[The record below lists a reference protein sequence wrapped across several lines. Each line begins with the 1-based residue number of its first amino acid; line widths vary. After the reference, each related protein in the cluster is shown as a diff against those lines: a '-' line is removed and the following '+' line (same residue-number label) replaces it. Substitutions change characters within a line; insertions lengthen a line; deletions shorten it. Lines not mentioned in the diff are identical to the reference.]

1 MADPVAV
8 PAPGPAHHIAGA
20 PEAPGE
26 KPGGTAVERWMLVA
40 IVLTM
45 VALPTLETVVRR
57 FTGSGVP
64 GAAVYTEHLT
74 LWVGF
79 LGALL
84 ATATNHHLAL
94 STVDLLPAGA
104 PRHLARGFGASVT
117 ALVCALLGYASLDL
131 ILADKGRVDTLPFK
145 VVPAWVFR
153 WVVALLLL
161 ALAGLQMK
169 RLVREKRPGVLIGF
183 FVLLAAALF
192 SRYVAADLL
201 STPPGGLPEWWF
213 EIIMP
218 VGFAVMAYR
227 GGRSAPTSG
236 SRFFAWALA
245 ALVIPFAASRVAAQY
260 GHPFL
265 TMPDGPVLL
274 GGHIAPVAW
283 LGSLLLFGSFLLG
296 APVFVVMA
304 GFALLLFFLAGT
316 PIASVP
322 AETFRLVVSPTL
334 PAIPLL
340 TVAGYVLAEGGA
352 SKRLV
357 RAAQSVFGWMPG
369 GLAVVSAFVCALFTT
384 FTGASGVT
392 ILALGGI
399 ILPALISEGY
409 PEGFSLGLVTASGS
423 LGLLFPPSLP
433 VILYGVV
440 AGVAI
445 DHLYIGGLVPGL
457 LMVVLVAAYG
467 VLVGVRSKAPRPKF
481 DAREALRAL
490 WDAKW
495 DLGLPLLI
503 IVSVASGFATIVES
517 AALGAAY
524 AIVAEMVLHRDVHP
538 TRDLPRVLVHASTL
552 VGSVVILLGV
562 ALGLTSYLVDA
573 EVPTRLLAWVQAH
586 IHSQWEFLLALNVL
600 LLVLGSVLE
609 IYSAI
614 VVLAP
619 LVAPLGIAFGVE
631 PVHLG
636 VVFLANLELGFLFPP
651 MGLNL
656 FLSAS
661 RFQKPLP
668 LLYRKAFPFLVIM
681 SVGVL
686 LITYVPAITTGVVHL
701 LKGGP

>member
-1 MADPVAV
+1 VLQEQAAVAV
-8 PAPGPAHHIAGA
+8 PRQGSA
-20 PEAPGE
+20 EQ
-26 KPGGTAVERWMLVA
+26 PGGTRVERWLLVA
-40 IVLTM
+40 IVLAM
-45 VALPTLETVVRR
+45 VLLPTLEAVLRR
-57 FTGSGVP
+57 VTGGSLP
-64 GAAVYTEHLT
+64 DAIPYTTHLT

-79 LGALL
+79 VGAML
-84 ATATNHHLAL
+84 ATATERHLAL
-94 STVDLLPAGA
+94 STVELLPQRLRTTARDYGHLVGA
-104 PRHLARGFGASVT
+104 VVMAVLAYASVKMI
-117 ALVCALLGYASLDL
+117 V
-131 ILADKGRVDTLPFK
+131 ADRTRIDTL
-145 VVPAWVFR
+145 
-153 WVVALLLL
+153 
-161 ALAGLQMK
+161 AG
-169 RLVREKRPGVLIGF
+169 GV
-183 FVLLAAALF
+183 
-192 SRYVAADLL
+192 
-201 STPPGGLPEWWF
+201 PEWWF
-213 EIIMP
+213 EVIMP
-218 VGFAVMAYR
+218 IGFAVMAI
-227 GGRSAPTSG
+227 RSAAKSPNFS
-236 SRFFAWALA
+236 A
-245 ALVIPFAASRVAAQY
+245 RVAGYVACAAAAVFITSEVLAIG
-260 GHPFL
+260 GHGFVSP
-265 TMPDGPVLL
+265 PDGPALL
-274 GGHIAPVAW
+274 RGHTSALGWPAAVA
-283 LGSLLLFGSFLLG
+283 LFVAFLLG
-296 APVFVVMA
+296 TPVFVVMA
-304 GFALLLFFLAGT
+304 GYAVLLFFLAGT
-316 PIASVP
+316 PVAAVP
-322 AETFRLVVSPTL
+322 AETFRLVIQPTL

-352 SKRLV
+352 SSRLV
-357 RAAQSVFGWMPG
+357 RAAQSLFGWMPG
-369 GLAVVSAFVCALFTT
+369 GLAVMAATVCALFTT

-399 ILPALISEGY
+399 ILPALIKEGY

-457 LMVVLVAAYG
+457 LMIGLVAAYG
-467 VLVGVRSKAPRPKF
+467 VLVGVRSKAPRPRF
-481 DAREALRAL
+481 EAREAVRAL
-490 WDAKW
+490 WGAKW

-503 IVSVASGFATIVES
+503 IVAVGSGFATIVES

-524 AIVAEMVLHRDVHP
+524 AIIVEVTVFRDVHP

-573 EVPTRLLAWVQAH
+573 EVPTRLLGWVQAH
-586 IHSQWEFLLALNVL
+586 IHSQWEFLLTLNLL

-619 LVAPLGIAFGVE
+619 LIAPLGAAFGVD

-661 RFQKPLP
+661 RFGKPLP
-668 LLYRKAFPFLVIM
+668 LLYRKALPFLVIM

-686 LITYVPAITTGVVHL
+686 LITYVPAITTGIVAAI
-701 LKGGP
+701 KPG

>member
-1 MADPVAV
+1 MAASATPSPVA
-8 PAPGPAHHIAGA
+8 AAHIAGA
-20 PEAPGE
+20 PELPGE
-26 KPGGTAVERWMLVA
+26 SPGGTAVERWLLVA
-40 IVLTM
+40 IVLAM
-45 VALPTLETVVRR
+45 IALPALETIVRR
-57 FTGSGVP
+57 FTGGGVP
-64 GAAVYTEHLT
+64 GAAVYTQHLT

-79 LGALL
+79 IGALL

-94 STVDLLPAGA
+94 STVEMMPKGKLQDLAKD
-104 PRHLARGFGASVT
+104 FGATMT
-117 ALVCALLGYASLDL
+117 AGVCAVLAYASLDMV
-131 ILADKGRVDTLPFK
+131 LADKTRVDTLPLK
-145 VVPAWVFR
+145 VMPAWLLR
-153 WVVALLLL
+153 WVIPLILA
-161 ALAGLQMK
+161 ALAA
-169 RLVREKRPGVLIGF
+169 VRVRAFVKEKRATMVAGII
-183 FVLLAAALF
+183 VLLGGAAF

-218 VGFAVMAYR
+218 VGFAVMAFR
-227 GGRSAPTSG
+227 GAGHAPTLRG
-236 SRFFAWALA
+236 RWLGWIIALA
-245 ALVIPFAASRVAAQY
+245 VVPFAISRVADLS
-260 GHPFL
+260 GHGFL
-265 TMPDGPVLL
+265 PAPDGPAFLH
-274 GGHIAPVAW
+274 GHT
-283 LGSLLLFGSFLLG
+283 SLFGWPAAAILLASFLLG

-322 AETFRLVVSPTL
+322 AKTFDLVISPTL

-340 TVAGYVLAEGGA
+340 TVAGYILAEGGS

-357 RAAQSVFGWMPG
+357 RAAQSIFGWMPG
-369 GLAVVSAFVCALFTT
+369 GLAVVAALVCAIFTT

-399 ILPALISEGY
+399 IFPALVSEGY

-423 LGLLFPPSLP
+423 LGLLFFPSVP
-433 VILYGVV
+433 VLLYGVV
-440 AGVAI
+440 AGVGI
-445 DHLYIGGLVPGL
+445 DRLYIGGFVPGI
-457 LMVVLVAAYG
+457 LMIALVAAYG
-467 VLVGVRSKAPRPKF
+467 VIIGIRSKVQRPKF
-481 DAREALRAL
+481 NTREAGKAI
-490 WDAKW
+490 WAAKW
-495 DLGLPLLI
+495 DLGLPII
-503 IVSVASGFATIVES
+503 IVLSVVTGFATIVEA
-517 AALGAAY
+517 AALGGAY
-524 AIVAEMVLHRDVHP
+524 AILAELLVHREVHP
-538 TRDLPRVLVHASTL
+538 TRDLPRVLVHASVL

-573 EVPTRLLAWVQAH
+573 EIPTALLAWVQAH
-586 IHSQWEFLLALNVL
+586 IHSQWVFLLALNVL

-619 LVAPLGIAFGVE
+619 LVAPLGVAFGVE

-668 LLYRKAFPFLVIM
+668 LLYRKAFPFLLIM
-681 SVGVL
+681 TAGVL
-686 LITYVPAITTGVVHL
+686 LITYVPAITTGVVAL
-701 LKGGP
+701 VKGAP

>member
-1 MADPVAV
+1 
-8 PAPGPAHHIAGA
+8 
-20 PEAPGE
+20 
-26 KPGGTAVERWMLVA
+26 VERWLLVA
-40 IVLTM
+40 IVLAM
-45 VALPTLETVVRR
+45 IALPTLETVVRR
-57 FTGSGVP
+57 FTGAGVP

-94 STVDLLPAGA
+94 STVEMLPKGT
-104 PRHLARGFGASVT
+104 PQNLARNFGAAVT
-117 ALVCALLGYASLDL
+117 AFVCAALAYASLDL
-131 ILADKGRVDTLPFK
+131 LLADRGRIDTLPLK
-145 VVPAWVFR
+145 VIPRVLLR
-153 WVVALLLL
+153 WVLPLLL
-161 ALAGLQMK
+161 AALGGWRVFAFFK
-169 RLVREKRPGVLIGF
+169 RRRPSVLIGAV
-183 FVLLAAALF
+183 VLLAGAAF

-218 VGFAVMAYR
+218 VGFAVMSFRGARAAPTR
-227 GGRSAPTSG
+227 GGRWLG
-236 SRFFAWALA
+236 WILA
-245 ALVIPFAASRVAAQY
+245 ATVLPFAVSRCADLY
-260 GHPFL
+260 GHAFL
-265 TMPDGPVLL
+265 PAPDGPALL
-274 GGHIAPVAW
+274 HGHTALLAW
-283 LGSLLLFGSFLLG
+283 PGSLLLFGSFLLG

-316 PIASVP
+316 PVASVP
-322 AETFRLVVSPTL
+322 GETFRLVVSPTL

-352 SKRLV
+352 SNRLV
-357 RAAQSVFGWMPG
+357 RAAQSLFGWMPG
-369 GLAVVSAFVCALFTT
+369 GLAVMAAFVCALFTT

-399 ILPALISEGY
+399 ILPALVNEGY

-457 LMVVLVAAYG
+457 LMIVLVAAYG
-467 VLVGVRSKAPRPKF
+467 VVVGLRSKAPRPKF
-481 DAREALRAL
+481 QAGEAAKAM
-490 WDAKW
+490 WGAKW

-503 IVSVASGFATIVES
+503 IVAVATGFATIVES

-524 AIVAEMVLHRDVHP
+524 AIICEVFVHRDVHP
-538 TRDLPRVLVHASTL
+538 SRDLPRVLVHASTL

-562 ALGLTSYLVDA
+562 ALGMTSYLVDA
-573 EVPTRLLAWVQAH
+573 EVPTALLAWVQAH

-619 LVAPLGIAFGVE
+619 LVAPLGVAFGVE

-681 SVGVL
+681 TAGVL
-686 LITYVPAITTGVVHL
+686 LITYVPAITTGVVGL
-701 LKGGP
+701 IKKGAP

>member
-1 MADPVAV
+1 LD
-8 PAPGPAHHIAGA
+8 APSAAAHVAGA

-26 KPGGTAVERWMLVA
+26 KPAGTGLERWSLVA
-40 IVLTM
+40 IVLAM
-45 VALPTLETVVRR
+45 VVLPTLEAVVRR
-57 FTGSGVP
+57 LSGASVP

-79 LGALL
+79 IGAML
-84 ATATNHHLAL
+84 ATASGHHLAL
-94 STVDLLPAGA
+94 STVDFLPKGW
-104 PRHLARGFGASVT
+104 PRDLARGFGSAVT
-117 ALVCALLGYASLDL
+117 TLVCAVLAYASFDMLL
-131 ILADKGRVDTLPFK
+131 LDKGRVDTL
-145 VVPAWVFR
+145 
-153 WVVALLLL
+153 
-161 ALAGLQMK
+161 AG
-169 RLVREKRPGVLIGF
+169 GV
-183 FVLLAAALF
+183 
-192 SRYVAADLL
+192 
-201 STPPGGLPEWWF
+201 PEWWF

-218 VGFAVMAYR
+218 FGFAAMALR
-227 GGRSAPTSG
+227 GALKAHTRTAKIVCWILITVVTPFMI
-236 SRFFAWALA
+236 SRALA
-245 ALVIPFAASRVAAQY
+245 VKGA
-260 GHPFL
+260 GFL
-265 TMPDGPVLL
+265 TLPDGPTLL
-274 GGHIAPVAW
+274 HGHTLAAGWP
-283 LGSLLLFGSFLLG
+283 LSFLLFASFLLG

-304 GFALLLFFLAGT
+304 GFALLLFYLAGT
-316 PIASVP
+316 PVASVP

-352 SKRLV
+352 SQRLV

-369 GLAVVSAFVCALFTT
+369 GLAVVAAFTCALFTT

-399 ILPALISEGY
+399 IFPALVSEKY
-409 PEGFSLGLVTASGS
+409 PEGFSLGLVTAAGS

-445 DHLYIGGLVPGL
+445 DNLFVGGLVPGL
-457 LMVVLVAAYG
+457 LMVLLVAAYG
-467 VLVGVRSKAPRPKF
+467 VWVGIRSKAPRPAF
-481 DAREALRAL
+481 HTREAVRAV
-490 WDAKW
+490 WHAKW

-503 IVSVASGFATIVES
+503 IIALGSGFATIVES

-524 AIVAEMVLHRDVHP
+524 AIIAELVLHRDVHP

-562 ALGLTSYLVDA
+562 ALGMTSYLVDA
-573 EVPTRLLAWVQAH
+573 EIPTRLLAWVQAH
-586 IHSQWEFLLALNVL
+586 IHSQWVFLLALNVI

-614 VVLAP
+614 VVLGP
-619 LVAPLGIAFGVE
+619 LVAPLGVAFGVE

-636 VVFLANLELGFLFPP
+636 VVFLANLELGFLCPP

-661 RFQKPLP
+661 RFEKPLP
-668 LLYRKAFPFLVIM
+668 LLYRKALPFLVIM
-681 SVGVL
+681 AVGVL
-686 LITYVPAITTGVVHL
+686 LITYVPALTTGVVSFF
-701 LKGGP
+701 KPVR

>member
-1 MADPVAV
+1 V
-8 PAPGPAHHIAGA
+8 AGA

-26 KPGGTAVERWMLVA
+26 KLGGTALERWALVA

-45 VALPTLETVVRR
+45 IILPTLESVVRR
-57 FTGSGVP
+57 LTGGSVP

-79 LGALL
+79 IGALL
-84 ATATNHHLAL
+84 ATATGHHLAL
-94 STVDLLPAGA
+94 STVDLLPAS
-104 PRHLARGFGASVT
+104 RMRDLARAFGSAVT
-117 ALVCALLGYASLDL
+117 TLVCAILAFASVDMV
-131 ILADKGRVDTLPFK
+131 LADKGRVDTL
-145 VVPAWVFR
+145 
-153 WVVALLLL
+153 
-161 ALAGLQMK
+161 AG
-169 RLVREKRPGVLIGF
+169 GV
-183 FVLLAAALF
+183 
-192 SRYVAADLL
+192 
-201 STPPGGLPEWWF
+201 PEWWF

-218 VGFAVMAYR
+218 VGFAVMSVRAAKM
-227 GGRSAPTSG
+227 APFKKA
-236 SRFFAWALA
+236 RILCF
-245 ALVIPFAASRVAAQY
+245 ALVAAVVPFLVSRVIFGRGA
-260 GHPFL
+260 GL
-265 TMPDGPVLL
+265 LMPDGPTLL
-274 GGHIAPVAW
+274 RGHTALMAW
-283 LGSLLLFGSFLLG
+283 PGSLLLFASFLLG

-316 PIASVP
+316 PVASVP

-357 RAAQSVFGWMPG
+357 RAAQSAFGWMPG
-369 GLAVVSAFVCALFTT
+369 GLAVVAVFVCALFTT

-445 DHLYIGGLVPGL
+445 DHLYLGGVVPGL
-457 LMVVLVAAYG
+457 LMILLVAAYG
-467 VLVGVRSKAPRPKF
+467 VLIGVRSKAPRPKF
-481 DAREALRAL
+481 DAREAGRAL
-490 WDAKW
+490 WGAKW

-524 AIVAEMVLHRDVHP
+524 AIIAEVAVHRDVHP
-538 TRDLPRVLVHASTL
+538 VRDLPRVLVHASTL

-562 ALGLTSYLVDA
+562 ALGMTSYFVDA
-573 EVPTRLLAWVQAH
+573 EIPTLLLGWAQAH
-586 IHSQWEFLLALNVL
+586 IHSQWVFLLALNVM

-619 LVAPLGIAFGVE
+619 LVAPLGVAFGVE

-661 RFQKPLP
+661 RFNKPLP
-668 LLYRKAFPFLVIM
+668 LLYRKAMPFLIIM

-686 LITYVPAITTGVVHL
+686 LITYVPAITTGVVAL
-701 LKGGP
+701 IKG

>member
-1 MADPVAV
+1 MDAP
-8 PAPGPAHHIAGA
+8 PAAAHVAGA

-26 KPGGTAVERWMLVA
+26 KPAGTALERWALVV

-45 VALPTLETVVRR
+45 VLLPALEAAVRR

-79 LGALL
+79 IGAML
-84 ATATNHHLAL
+84 ATASGHHLAL
-94 STVDLLPAGA
+94 STVDFLPEGW
-104 PRHLARGFGASVT
+104 PRTLARAYGNAVT
-117 ALVCALLGYASLDL
+117 TLVCAFLAYASLDML
-131 ILADKGRVDTLPFK
+131 LLDKGRVDTL
-145 VVPAWVFR
+145 
-153 WVVALLLL
+153 
-161 ALAGLQMK
+161 AG
-169 RLVREKRPGVLIGF
+169 GV
-183 FVLLAAALF
+183 
-192 SRYVAADLL
+192 
-201 STPPGGLPEWWF
+201 PEWWF
-213 EIIMP
+213 ETIMP
-218 VGFAVMAYR
+218 AGFAVMSVR
-227 GGRSAPTSG
+227 GALTAPSRSAKAFCWVVIAAVVPFIV
-236 SRFFAWALA
+236 SRLLA
-245 ALVIPFAASRVAAQY
+245 AKGA
-260 GHPFL
+260 GFL
-265 TMPDGPVLL
+265 TVPDGPTLLHGHTAALGWPASVLL
-274 GGHIAPVAW
+274 FA
-283 LGSLLLFGSFLLG
+283 SFLLG

-304 GFALLLFFLAGT
+304 GFALLLFYLAGT
-316 PIASVP
+316 PVASVP

-352 SKRLV
+352 SRRLV

-369 GLAVVSAFVCALFTT
+369 GLAVMAAFVCALFTT

-399 ILPALISEGY
+399 ILPALVSEKY
-409 PEGFSLGLVTASGS
+409 PEGFSLGLVTAAGS

-445 DHLYIGGLVPGL
+445 DRLYVGGLVPGL
-457 LMVVLVAAYG
+457 LMIVLVAAYG
-467 VLVGVRSKAPRPKF
+467 VWVGVRSKTPRPKF
-481 DAREALRAL
+481 ELLEALRAL

-495 DLGLPLLI
+495 DLGLPILI

-524 AIVAEMVLHRDVHP
+524 AIIAELVLHRDVHP

-562 ALGLTSYLVDA
+562 ALGMTSYLVDA
-573 EVPTRLLAWVQAH
+573 EIPTQLLAWVQAH
-586 IHSQWEFLLALNVL
+586 IHSQWVFLLALNVL

-619 LVAPLGIAFGVE
+619 LVAPLGVAFNVE

-668 LLYRKAFPFLVIM
+668 LLYRNSLPFLLIM
-681 SVGVL
+681 AVGVL
-686 LITYVPAITTGVVHL
+686 LITYVPALTTGVVAL
-701 LKGGP
+701 LKPVR

>member
-1 MADPVAV
+1 LDAPHAP
-8 PAPGPAHHIAGA
+8 PAAAHVAGA

-26 KPGGTAVERWMLVA
+26 KPAGTAFERWALVA
-40 IVLTM
+40 IVLAM
-45 VALPTLETVVRR
+45 VILPTLEAVVRWQ
-57 FTGSGVP
+57 FKTSVP
-64 GAAVYTEHLT
+64 GAMVYTEHLT

-79 LGALL
+79 LGAML
-84 ATATNHHLAL
+84 ATASGHHLAL
-94 STVDLLPAGA
+94 STVDFLPAGW
-104 PRHLARGFGASVT
+104 PRVLARSFGSAVT
-117 ALVCALLGYASLDL
+117 TLVCAFLAYASLDML
-131 ILADKGRVDTLPFK
+131 LLDKGRVDTL
-145 VVPAWVFR
+145 
-153 WVVALLLL
+153 
-161 ALAGLQMK
+161 AG
-169 RLVREKRPGVLIGF
+169 GV
-183 FVLLAAALF
+183 
-192 SRYVAADLL
+192 
-201 STPPGGLPEWWF
+201 PEWWF
-213 EIIMP
+213 EVVMP
-218 VGFAVMAYR
+218 IGFAVMSVR
-227 GGRSAPTSG
+227 GALKAPTRAAKVFCWVLIAVVLPFIV
-236 SRFFAWALA
+236 SRALFPKGA
-245 ALVIPFAASRVAAQY
+245 
-260 GHPFL
+260 GFL
-265 TMPDGPVLL
+265 TLPDGPTLVGSHTAAL
-274 GGHIAPVAW
+274 AW
-283 LGSLLLFGSFLLG
+283 PGSILLFAAFLLG

-304 GFALLLFFLAGT
+304 GFALLLFYLAGT
-316 PIASVP
+316 PVASVP

-352 SKRLV
+352 SRRLV
-357 RAAQSVFGWMPG
+357 RAAQSLFGWMPG
-369 GLAVVSAFVCALFTT
+369 GLAVMAVFVCALFTT

-399 ILPALISEGY
+399 ILPALVSEKY
-409 PEGFSLGLVTASGS
+409 PEGFSLGLVTAAGS

-440 AGVAI
+440 AQVPI

-457 LMVVLVAAYG
+457 WMIVLVAAYG
-467 VLVGVRSKAPRPKF
+467 VWMGIRSKATRTAFEP
-481 DAREALRAL
+481 REALRAV
-490 WDAKW
+490 WHAKW

-503 IVSVASGFATIVES
+503 IVAVASGFATIVES

-524 AIVAEMVLHRDVHP
+524 AIIAEIFLHREVHP

-562 ALGLTSYLVDA
+562 ALGMTSYLVDA
-573 EVPTRLLAWVQAH
+573 EIPTRLLTWVQAH
-586 IHSQWEFLLALNVL
+586 IHSQWVFLLALNLL

-619 LVAPLGIAFGVE
+619 LVAPLGVAFGVE

-681 SVGVL
+681 AVGVL
-686 LITYVPAITTGVVHL
+686 LITYVPAITTGVVAL
-701 LKGGP
+701 LKPTR

>member
-1 MADPVAV
+1 MDAP
-8 PAPGPAHHIAGA
+8 PAAAHVAGA

-26 KPGGTAVERWMLVA
+26 KPAGTAFERWSLVV

-45 VALPTLETVVRR
+45 VLLPTLESVVRR

-79 LGALL
+79 LGAML
-84 ATATNHHLAL
+84 ATATGHHLAL
-94 STVDLLPAGA
+94 STVDFLPAGW
-104 PRHLARGFGASVT
+104 PRTLARAYGSSVT
-117 ALVCALLGYASLDL
+117 TLVCAALAYASLDML
-131 ILADKGRVDTLPFK
+131 LLDKGRVDTL
-145 VVPAWVFR
+145 
-153 WVVALLLL
+153 
-161 ALAGLQMK
+161 AG
-169 RLVREKRPGVLIGF
+169 GV
-183 FVLLAAALF
+183 
-192 SRYVAADLL
+192 
-201 STPPGGLPEWWF
+201 PEWWF

-218 VGFAVMAYR
+218 AGFAVMSVR
-227 GGRSAPTSG
+227 GALTAP
-236 SRFFAWALA
+236 SRGAKVFCWILIGAVLPFVVSRLLA
-245 ALVIPFAASRVAAQY
+245 AKGA
-260 GHPFL
+260 GFL
-265 TMPDGPVLL
+265 TVPDGPTLL
-274 GGHIAPVAW
+274 RGHVGA
-283 LGSLLLFGSFLLG
+283 LGWPGSFLLFASFLLG

-304 GFALLLFFLAGT
+304 GFALLLFYLAGT
-316 PIASVP
+316 PVASVP

-340 TVAGYVLAEGGA
+340 TVGGYVLAEGGA
-352 SKRLV
+352 SRRLV
-357 RAAQSVFGWMPG
+357 RAAQAAFGWMPG
-369 GLAVVSAFVCALFTT
+369 GLAVMAAFVCALFTT

-399 ILPALISEGY
+399 ILPALVSEKY
-409 PEGFSLGLVTASGS
+409 PEGFSLGLVTAAGS

-440 AGVAI
+440 AGVPI
-445 DHLYIGGLVPGL
+445 DHLYVGGLVPGL
-457 LMVVLVAAYG
+457 LMIVLVAAYG
-467 VLVGVRSKAPRPKF
+467 VWVGLRSKAPRPKF
-481 DAREALRAL
+481 EVPEALRAL

-495 DLGLPLLI
+495 DLGLPVLI

-524 AIVAEMVLHRDVHP
+524 AIVAEIVLHRDVHP

-562 ALGLTSYLVDA
+562 ALGMTSYLVDA
-573 EVPTRLLAWVQAH
+573 EIPTRLLAWVQLH

-619 LVAPLGIAFGVE
+619 LVAPLGVAFGVD

-681 SVGVL
+681 AVGVL
-686 LITYVPAITTGVVHL
+686 LITYVPAITTGVVAL
-701 LKGGP
+701 VKPR

>member
-1 MADPVAV
+1 MADLAGHAFL
-8 PAPGPAHHIAGA
+8 PAPDG
-20 PEAPGE
+20 
-26 KPGGTAVERWMLVA
+26 
-40 IVLTM
+40 
-45 VALPTLETVVRR
+45 PTLLH
-57 FTGSGVP
+57 GHP
-64 GAAVYTEHLT
+64 GR
-74 LWVGF
+74 
-79 LGALL
+79 LGW
-84 ATATNHHLAL
+84 
-94 STVDLLPAGA
+94 P
-104 PRHLARGFGASVT
+104 
-117 ALVCALLGYASLDL
+117 CALL
-131 ILADKGRVDTLPFK
+131 
-145 VVPAWVFR
+145 
-153 WVVALLLL
+153 
-161 ALAGLQMK
+161 
-169 RLVREKRPGVLIGF
+169 
-183 FVLLAAALF
+183 LF
-192 SRYVAADLL
+192 A
-201 STPPGGLPEWWF
+201 
-213 EIIMP
+213 
-218 VGFAVMAYR
+218 
-227 GGRSAPTSG
+227 
-236 SRFFAWALA
+236 
-245 ALVIPFAASRVAAQY
+245 
-260 GHPFL
+260 
-265 TMPDGPVLL
+265 
-274 GGHIAPVAW
+274 
-283 LGSLLLFGSFLLG
+283 SFLLG

-316 PIASVP
+316 PVASVP

-357 RAAQSVFGWMPG
+357 RAAQSLFGWMPG
-369 GLAVVSAFVCALFTT
+369 GLAVVAAFVCALFTT

-399 ILPALISEGY
+399 ILPALVSEGY

-445 DHLYIGGLVPGL
+445 DHLYIGGVVPGL

-467 VLVGVRSKAPRPKF
+467 ILVGIRSKAPRPRF
-481 DAREALRAL
+481 DAAEAWRAT
-490 WDAKW
+490 WGAKW

-503 IVSVASGFATIVES
+503 IVAVASGFATIVES

-524 AIVAEMVLHRDVHP
+524 AIVVELFVHREVHP
-538 TRDLPRVLVHASTL
+538 SRELPRVLVHASTL

-562 ALGLTSYLVDA
+562 ALGMTSYLVDA
-573 EVPTRLLAWVQAH
+573 EVPTAVLGWVQAH

-619 LVAPLGIAFGVE
+619 LVAPLGAAFNVE

-656 FLSAS
+656 FLSAQ

-668 LLYRKAFPFLVIM
+668 LLYRKAFPFLLIM
-681 SVGVL
+681 TAGVL
-686 LITYVPAITTGVVHL
+686 LITYVPAITTGVVAL
-701 LKGGP
+701 VKGGR

>member
-1 MADPVAV
+1 LD
-8 PAPGPAHHIAGA
+8 APRAAAHVAGA

-26 KPGGTAVERWMLVA
+26 KPAGTSFERWALVA

-45 VALPTLETVVRR
+45 VLLPTLEAAVRR
-57 FTGSGVP
+57 LTGSGVP

-79 LGALL
+79 LGAML
-84 ATATNHHLAL
+84 ATSTGHHLAL
-94 STVDLLPAGA
+94 STVDFLPEGW
-104 PRHLARGFGASVT
+104 PRELARSFGSAVT
-117 ALVCALLGYASLDL
+117 TLICAVLVYASFDMVLL
-131 ILADKGRVDTLPFK
+131 DKGRVDTL
-145 VVPAWVFR
+145 
-153 WVVALLLL
+153 
-161 ALAGLQMK
+161 AG
-169 RLVREKRPGVLIGF
+169 GV
-183 FVLLAAALF
+183 
-192 SRYVAADLL
+192 
-201 STPPGGLPEWWF
+201 PEWWF
-213 EIIMP
+213 EVVMP
-218 VGFAVMAYR
+218 VGFAVMSVR
-227 GGRSAPTSG
+227 GAMKAPTRAARIFCFVIIAVVLPFVV
-236 SRFFAWALA
+236 SRALA
-245 ALVIPFAASRVAAQY
+245 VKGA
-260 GHPFL
+260 GFL
-265 TMPDGPVLL
+265 TLPDGPTLL
-274 GGHIAPVAW
+274 HGHTARFGAPAA
-283 LGSLLLFGSFLLG
+283 LLLFASFLLG

-304 GFALLLFFLAGT
+304 GFALLLFYLAGT
-316 PIASVP
+316 PVASVP

-352 SKRLV
+352 SRRLV
-357 RAAQSVFGWMPG
+357 RAAQGWFGWMPG
-369 GLAVVSAFVCALFTT
+369 GLAVMAAFVCALFTT

-399 ILPALISEGY
+399 ILPALISEKY
-409 PEGFSLGLVTASGS
+409 PEGFSLGLVTAAGS

-457 LMVVLVAAYG
+457 LMVVLVAGYG
-467 VLVGVRSKAPRPKF
+467 VWIGVRNNTPRPRF
-481 DAREALRAL
+481 QSREALRAL

-503 IVSVASGFATIVES
+503 IVAIASGFATIVES

-524 AIVAEMVLHRDVHP
+524 AIVAEIVLHRDVHP

-562 ALGLTSYLVDA
+562 ALGMTSYLVDA
-573 EVPTRLLAWVQAH
+573 EIPTRLLTWVQAH
-586 IHSQWEFLLALNVL
+586 IHSQWVFLLALNVL

-681 SVGVL
+681 AIGVL
-686 LITYVPAITTGVVHL
+686 LITYVPAITTGVVSL
-701 LKGGP
+701 LKPAR

>member
-1 MADPVAV
+1 LAEHV
-8 PAPGPAHHIAGA
+8 AGA
-20 PEAPGE
+20 PEVSGE
-26 KPGGTAVERWMLVA
+26 PGGTTIERWLLVA
-40 IVLTM
+40 IVLAM
-45 VALPTLETVVRR
+45 IALPTLETVVRR
-57 FTGSGVP
+57 FTGYGVP
-64 GAAVYTEHLT
+64 GAAVYTEHFT

-79 LGALL
+79 IGALL
-84 ATATNHHLAL
+84 ATATGHHLAL
-94 STVDLLPAGA
+94 STVDLFKSERL
-104 PRHLARGFGASVT
+104 RSLARGYGAMVT
-117 ALVCALLGYASLDL
+117 ALTCAVLAYASIDM
-131 ILADKGRVDTLPFK
+131 ILADKDRVDTLPFK
-145 VVPAWVFR
+145 VVPAWFFR
-153 WVVALLLL
+153 WLVPLALL
-161 ALAGLQMK
+161 AIAAFRVRRM
-169 RLVREKRPGVLIGF
+169 VRERRPSLILGVL
-183 FVLLAAALF
+183 VQVAAALF
-192 SRYVAADLL
+192 SRSIAAAQL

-227 GGRSAPTSG
+227 GGRAAPVRWMRWT
-236 SRFFAWALA
+236 AWALA
-245 ALVIPFAASRVAAQY
+245 ALAVPFALSRIAAQY
-260 GHPFL
+260 GQPFL
-265 TMPDGPVLL
+265 TMPDGPTLL
-274 GGHIAPVAW
+274 RGHTAPLAW
-283 LGSLLLFGSFLLG
+283 LGTIALFASFLLG

-304 GFALLLFFLAGT
+304 GFALLLFFLAAT
-316 PIASVP
+316 PVASVP
-322 AETFRLVVSPTL
+322 AETFRLVISPTL

-357 RAAQSVFGWMPG
+357 RAAQSIFGWMPG
-369 GLAVVSAFVCALFTT
+369 GLAVMSAFVCALFTT

-399 ILPALISEGY
+399 ILPALVSEGY

-481 DAREALRAL
+481 DPREAARAL
-490 WDAKW
+490 WSAKW

-524 AIVAEMVLHRDVHP
+524 AIIAELLLHRDVHP

-562 ALGLTSYLVDA
+562 ALGMTSYFVDA
-573 EVPTRLLAWVQAH
+573 EIPTRLLSWVQAH
-586 IHSQWEFLLALNVL
+586 IHSQWEFLLALNVM

-619 LVAPLGIAFGVE
+619 LIAPLGVAFGVE

-681 SVGVL
+681 AVGVL
-686 LITYVPAITTGVVHL
+686 LITYVPAITTGVVAL
-701 LKGGP
+701 IKGP